1 MLRIEELKEGKV
13 WNITYEMEN
22 MLFTD
27 PKALQGFKMLGVD
40 FDSEKF
46 ARKVKPNRK
55 DGIESSG

>member
-1 MLRIEELKEGKV
+1 MATSEANIELTFLRIEELKEGKV

-46 ARKVKPNRK
+46 ATKV
-55 DGIESSG
+55 

>member
-27 PKALQGFKMLGVD
+27 PKALQGFKMLGVH

-46 ARKVKPNRK
+46 ATKV
-55 DGIESSG
+55 